1 MREAPE
7 KNRRRG
13 LRWWQGGLLFVAAL
27 AGQLALG
34 IALVA
39 IALALSST
47 EIGKDRA
54 LDFVFRPAGLIIQVL
69 FTSALLLGLALLAAG
84 RWGAGAVRTLRLARP
99 RPRAAL
105 LAIAGVLP
113 AGIAIDEATFLL
125 HSLAPDLFAATALDT
140 FAETFGQAGSL
151 AFATLALTISLGP
164 GIAEELFFRGMLLGS
179 FRGEM
184 PAWLAVVF
192 SSLLFGLLHLDPL
205 QGSGAALIGA
215 YLALVVITTG
225 SVWPAIGAHALNN
238 LSCALCARYDPQGVG
253 QAFSTGYP
261 PWVVAL
267 AVLLTAVVVV
277 RLVGHGRANF
287 R

>member
-7 KNRRRG
+7 KNQRHG
-13 LRWWQGGLLFVAAL
+13 LRWWHGGLLFVAAL

-34 IALVA
+34 IAMVA
-39 IALALSST
+39 IALAVST
-47 EIGKDRA
+47 AEIGEERA
-54 LDFVFRPAGLIIQVL
+54 LDFVFRPAGLIVQVL
-69 FTSALLLGLALLAAG
+69 ITSALLVGLALLAAR

-125 HSLAPDLFAATALDT
+125 HSLAPDLFDATALDT
-140 FAETFGQAGSL
+140 FAGTFGQAGSL

-184 PAWLAVVF
+184 SLWLAVLF

-205 QGSGAALIGA
+205 QGAGAALIGA
-215 YLALVVITTG
+215 YLALVVTTTG
-225 SVWPAIGAHALNN
+225 SIWPAIGAHALNN

-261 PWVVAL
+261 LWVVAL

-277 RLVGHGRANF
+277 RLVGYGRASF